1 MIHHAY
7 GAVDEEIPRPGVGG
21 LAIEAVVEE
30 LAAKVYGETQVVA
43 EVILE
48 DDTETD
54 AGDDIEWVGA
64 GALFRRKCVGIFR
77 VRFQYDARIREIV
90 GDGSAQTHIELRVVG
105 GVVFSQRMPVDDI
118 VDEELVAVE
127 AIGVIAVRSG

>member
-1 MIHHAY
+1 MINHAD
-7 GAVDEEIPRPGVGG
+7 GAVDEEIPRPGVGS

-30 LAAKVYGETQVVA
+30 LAAKVYSEAPVVA

-54 AGDDIEWVGA
+54 AGDDIERVGA
-64 GALFRRKCVGIFR
+64 GPLFRRKCIGIIR

-90 GDGSAQTHIELRVVG
+90 GDGSAQTHIELRIVG